1 MRYTPHAFP
10 TLGAIALN
18 KGTALL
24 LIAAAVLA
32 GLLVTETGAS
42 PNSVTCEGYP
52 QARVFVEAQTWWRT
66 TPGMSGT
73 DFGHVHAGACI
84 PERETLS
91 ANTELDVRI
100 MLHDNP
106 GQLEMFELVYHGA
119 DYETDVE
126 FRQTPPFTCPNPGT
140 CERWL
145 QVPIDLS
152 LFNHAGLQELRFR
165 AFVDTPNGNVMI
177 ASLDWQVYIENGATR
192 MNQTRLAFPRGK
204 GWYSGSGYC
213 EAGYMSAPLPKA
225 PLSGIWS
232 PRIRMV
238 NHGDIGDLPVT
249 AHTVRLDPNFHAD
262 PMDEGTVLVDGPG
275 EFPEQNVPIDTTLLP
290 DGQHRLFMRADCDD
304 PRGSTNSGVLVV
316 NFVTANGPTPTASPT
331 STPNASAAPTPAV
344 TSTETPTAAATPTQ
358 TRTATPT
365 ASDTPSSTPS
375 PTPGADS
382 DADGVPDLID
392 NCPSWPNATQNL
404 PPWLVPLNDPDCD
417 GFSSAVEISA
427 GTSPIAH
434 CGLNAWPA
442 DINNDG
448 FSDISD
454 VSDLTANFGMPVP
467 PAPARQ
473 DVAPDTPDGF
483 VDITD
488 ISKLTGLFGRGCA
501 P

>member
-1 MRYTPHAFP
+1 MPDC
-10 TLGAIALN
+10 
-18 KGTALL
+18 
-24 LIAAAVLA
+24 
-32 GLLVTETGAS
+32 S
-42 PNSVTCEGYP
+42 
-52 QARVFVEAQTWWRT
+52 
-66 TPGMSGT
+66 
-73 DFGHVHAGACI
+73 
-84 PERETLS
+84 
-91 ANTELDVRI
+91 
-100 MLHDNP
+100 
-106 GQLEMFELVYHGA
+106 
-119 DYETDVE
+119 
-126 FRQTPPFTCPNPGT
+126 
-140 CERWL
+140 
-145 QVPIDLS
+145 
-152 LFNHAGLQELRFR
+152 
-165 AFVDTPNGNVMI
+165 TPNGNVMI

-249 AHTVRLDPNFHAD
+249 AHTVRLDPNFHSD
-262 PMDEGTVLVDGPG
+262 PMNEGTVLMDGPG

-331 STPNASAAPTPAV
+331 STPNASAAPTPSA
-344 TSTETPTAAATPTQ
+344 P
-358 TRTATPT
+358 
-365 ASDTPSSTPS
+365 PSSTPS

-434 CGLNAWPA
+434 CGLDAWPA
-442 DINNDG
+442 DTNNDG

-454 VSDLTANFGMPVP
+454 VSVLTGNFGMPVP

-488 ISKLTGLFGRGCA
+488 ISKLTGFFGRSCA